1 MNDHALH
8 AYYVSADRVM
18 LATAAALAG
27 VCIVL
32 GVISGSPV
40 TALLVG
46 LPACLVPF
54 ALSRM
59 VPGSVVSRT
68 GFASAFMVLAALLIQ
83 LTGGLIEAHFSIFV
97 LLAFLLYYRDWRPI
111 LVAAGLIA
119 VHHLAFNFMQAAGL
133 GVFIFN
139 SGANFNMVLVHAAF
153 VVAEAG
159 LLCYMALGLS
169 REALQAARVGEAAER
184 IGAGDLASAIPQQAG
199 MPLLAAMEQMRAR
212 LSRTVSLL
220 VTESASA
227 QRVADTMV
235 ANAEQVTASTGQQ
248 SEATQ
253 RMASAVQQLTASIQ
267 QIAQNAEEASQRVRR
282 GGQSA
287 DEGVA
292 VMHTLADEIR
302 HTGASIHEVESGMQR
317 IGAQFESVKS
327 IVALIKEIA
336 DQTNLLALN
345 AAIEAARAGEQ
356 GRGFAVVADEVRK
369 LAERTRTAT
378 EDIARTVEA
387 MQASKDEAL
396 HSVASTVATAQRG
409 VDRVGE
415 VSQSIAAVSADIEA
429 MMAIIVGISESMKEQ
444 SQAATEI
451 ATGVEQVAALA
462 DSTAAM
468 AAEDRATAAQLN
480 VMAQSLVDA
489 GSQFRVR

>member
-282 GGQSA
+282 GGESA

-489 GSQFRVR
+489 SSQFRVR

>member
-282 GGQSA
+282 GGESA